1 MVNLLDVRLS
11 NVSHNR
17 AGPAAPPIIAQPDD
31 KDWTWVLDRPCPE
44 CGFDAST
51 VDRESIA
58 ERLLAAT
65 PRWESALRRE
75 GATTRPAPQTWSVL
89 EYGCHTRDVHLIF
102 GERARLIMAEQDPRF
117 ANWNQDETAI
127 TERYCAADPA
137 RFPNR
142 SGPRPSTPPP
152 LSPDCPTRTG
162 PGPGA
167 GAMDRCSPC
176 KLSACITFTTSSTTC
191 TTSVHEPT
199 AADS

>member
-127 TERYCAADPA
+127 TERYCAADPGEVSEQIGA
-137 RFPNR
+137 AAFNAAAAFT
-142 SGPRPSTPPP
+142 G
-152 LSPDCPTRTG
+152 LSDKDWSRTG
-162 PGPGA
+162 RRSNGSVFTMQTLGMYYLHDVEHHLHDVGA
-167 GAMDRCSPC
+167 
-176 KLSACITFTTSSTTC
+176 
-191 TTSVHEPT
+191 
-199 AADS
+199 